1 MKRIQ
6 VTDEWL
12 YQYMPVVDEAI
23 IRELES
29 QVDESYEFS
38 DKFRKRMRKLCRRE
52 KYMGGL
58 QQLQKAGKRVAV
70 IVLIIA
76 ASLMTIT
83 MSVEA
88 YRVRFF
94 ESVKELLGDMF
105 RYSYQSD
112 ETAEFEKKT
121 PSYVPE
127 GYELVSNDGN
137 ENITFLVYQNETGA
151 QMIFIQQYVTDGMER
166 YCDSEYDWVERYT
179 IAGSPLE
186 IYRYDSGLASAYF
199 EYGESVYTIT
209 AYEYITGDQF
219 CRMIQEWIE

>member
-38 DKFRKRMRKLCRRE
+38 DRFRKRMRKLCRRE

-58 QQLQKAGKRVAV
+58 QQLQKAGKRVTV

-127 GYELVSNDGN
+127 GYELISNDGN
-137 ENITFLVYQNETGA
+137 GIVEEYVYQNSAGELLVLR
-151 QMIFIQQYVTDGMER
+151 QEYVVDGMEI
-166 YCDSEYDWVERYT
+166 YFDSEYDWEEQFT
-179 IAGSPLE
+179 IAGSQLE
-186 IYRYDSGLASAYF
+186 IHRYESGFASAYF
-199 EYGESVYTIT
+199 EYGESVYTVSSD
-209 AYEYITGDQF
+209 EYISGEEF
-219 CRMIQEWIE
+219 CRIIQEWIE